1 MDLNKIMSGLG
12 SSGVLGGFAGGALGG
27 ALMSNKKVRKHTGT
41 LLKVGGIAALG
52 GVAWKAYQGYTANQ
66 SQQMQSSEQAIQ
78 NSGPMPSQS
87 VDANGKWQGLTQE
100 GFAVAA
106 TTEDATSPGI
116 VLIHAMVAAGAS
128 DGNLDRGERDRI
140 MDRVV
145 KMSLPADEKAMLFD
159 VLDNPLS
166 LSELVQE
173 VNCPELA
180 AEVYLCSVI
189 VLDQNRIE
197 SQLYLEAL
205 AHRLE
210 IPAEFAGQLRDSVE
224 KEYAQ
229 VA

>member
-66 SQQMQSSEQAIQ
+66 LQQVPDAERTVQSAVPIRPQPV
-78 NSGPMPSQS
+78 N
-87 VDANGKWQGLTQE
+87 ANAKWQGLTQE
-100 GFAVAA
+100 GFAVEAS
-106 TTEDATSPGI
+106 TEEATSPGI
-116 VLIHAMVAAGAS
+116 VLIHAMVAAASS

-159 VLDNPLS
+159 VLDSPLS

-180 AEVYLCSVI
+180 AEVYLCSVL

-210 IPAEFAGQLRDSVE
+210 IPAEFAGQLRDGVE
-224 KEYAQ
+224 KEYSQ